1 MKKIYMQPTANAICF
16 TTEGMLAGSKTIQ
29 KCNSGTNG
37 ASEALSNDKI
47 WDNDLW
53 GTANKD

>member
-1 MKKIYMQPTANAICF
+1 MQPTANAICF

-53 GTANKD
+53 GTANED